1 MIRALFIVLMVFAIP
16 AWADTRVPTS
26 QAEISLGFAPV
37 VKQTVPA
44 VVNIYA
50 RQIVNVR
57 SSPFSRDPFFQNL
70 FRDFDVPQQ
79 RAQNSLGSGVI
90 LSSDGIVVSNY
101 HVVGEATDIRVAL
114 NDRREFS
121 ARVLLSDQESDL
133 AILQLEDAPQMPAL
147 PLRDSDTVEVGELV
161 LAIGNPFG
169 VGQTVSSGI
178 VSGLARSGTAT
189 GNGRGYFIQTDAP
202 INPGNSGGAL
212 VDVNGELIGIN
223 TQILSRSGGSNGIG
237 FAIPSALVAQFVAQ
251 ARAGETQFQRPWAGL
266 GGQPVS
272 ADLAE
277 GLGLDRPGGLVISEV
292 HPQSAFAAAGIA
304 PGDVISAVDGQP
316 VNTPAEMIFRMSVA
330 GIGAEATITRLRQG
344 QAEEITLT
352 LTAPPDT
359 PPRAQSQT
367 GRSAAIPGMTVSTI
381 NPVVL
386 AQYDLPLA
394 ASGVVV
400 DDPGAVGGRVGLRPG
415 DILRKVNGVDVA
427 NTDSALALLTDARG
441 RLTLEVQR
449 GGQRLVMRFRL

>member
-1 MIRALFIVLMVFAIP
+1 
-16 AWADTRVPTS
+16 
-26 QAEISLGFAPV
+26 
-37 VKQTVPA
+37 
-44 VVNIYA
+44 
-50 RQIVNVR
+50 
-57 SSPFSRDPFFQNL
+57 
-70 FRDFDVPQQ
+70 
-79 RAQNSLGSGVI
+79 
-90 LSSDGIVVSNY
+90 
-101 HVVGEATDIRVAL
+101 
-114 NDRREFS
+114 
-121 ARVLLSDQESDL
+121 
-133 AILQLEDAPQMPAL
+133 
-147 PLRDSDTVEVGELV
+147 
-161 LAIGNPFG
+161 
-169 VGQTVSSGI
+169 
-178 VSGLARSGTAT
+178 
-189 GNGRGYFIQTDAP
+189 
-202 INPGNSGGAL
+202 

-400 DDPGAVGGRVGLRPG
+400 DDPGPVGARVGLRPG